1 MATPLLIGGT
11 SGLSNTPIF
20 IDGPGQ
26 KLFDIVAYN
35 ASAAVAFVHFYDSS
49 VAPTIGS
56 TVPAFTVGLNTLATA
71 TIALQ
76 DGGGLFFKNGLWA
89 AATTTLGGSS
99 APASALA
106 VSVGIS

>member
-1 MATPLLIGGT
+1 MATPLLINGL

-26 KLFDIVAYN
+26 KIFDIVAYN
-35 ASAAVAFVHFYDSS
+35 ASAAAAFVHFYDSAL
-49 VAPTIGS
+49 APTVGTS
-56 TVPAFTVGLNTLATA
+56 VPVFTVGLNTLVTS

-76 DGGGLFFKNGLWA
+76 DVGGLFFKNGIWA

-99 APASALA
+99 APATALA